1 MKIKIDADACIGC
14 GLCVQVCPDVYEM
27 EGDKAVVK
35 MGDVPEDKAD
45 DAKNAADQCPV
56 NAISVH

>member
-14 GLCVQVCPDVYEM
+14 GLCESTCPAVYKM

-35 MGDVPEDKAD
+35 VAAVPKDAEECGKKAAED
-45 DAKNAADQCPV
+45 CPV
-56 NAISVH
+56 TAIAVS

>member
-14 GLCVQVCPDVYEM
+14 GLCVQVCADVYEM

-35 MGDVPEDKAD
+35 MGNVPEDKAD